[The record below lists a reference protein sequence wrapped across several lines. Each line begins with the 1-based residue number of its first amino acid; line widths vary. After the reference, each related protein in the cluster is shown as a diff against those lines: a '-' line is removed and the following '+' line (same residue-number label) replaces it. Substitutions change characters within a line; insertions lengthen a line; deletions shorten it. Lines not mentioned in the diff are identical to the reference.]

1 VWQILKRSNLILF
14 ISFYYNIIYYDYY
27 NTYRLEEAGYG
38 IGLKLVELIGI
49 RERATKRE
57 TRLVNMLQY
66 VSNVIWRHLFNK
78 AADNLERSMENEDEY
93 MIHENSPITNTFVS
107 VPADMGQLNCAA
119 YFAGLIAGVLDS
131 TRFVSYHYI

>member
-1 VWQILKRSNLILF
+1 M
-14 ISFYYNIIYYDYY
+14 
-27 NTYRLEEAGYG
+27 YRLEEAGYG

-107 VPADMGQLNCAA
+107 VPSDMGQLNCAA

-131 TRFVSYHYI
+131 TRFVSIIFILFISIYFIIIIIIRMLKFQLI